1 MKTLSLLFFIF
12 LLFSCTRS
20 GKDLVSEVERQS
32 PLVTND
38 ISNQQITAFG
48 EDGKGHIWIGTFR
61 GLNKFSVNEYHQYF
75 CTVDS
80 LDIPDN
86 HIQDIFLDSKKRLWI
101 STVNGVCQYTDK
113 DNFKNIRLSGN
124 NRNGLRLSES
134 SKVIHRKSVLN
145 RLFMILIHHL
155 CLLSTALSMHK
166 IIAG

>member
-20 GKDLVSEVERQS
+20 GKDLASEVERQS

-75 CTVDS
+75 CTDDS

-86 HIQDIFLDSKKRLWI
+86 HIQDIFLDSKSACGYR
-101 STVNGVCQYTDK
+101 Q
-113 DNFKNIRLSGN
+113 
-124 NRNGLRLSES
+124 
-134 SKVIHRKSVLN
+134 
-145 RLFMILIHHL
+145 
-155 CLLSTALSMHK
+155 
-166 IIAG
+166 

>member
-61 GLNKFSVNEYHQYF
+61 GLNKFSVNEYH
-75 CTVDS
+75 
-80 LDIPDN
+80 
-86 HIQDIFLDSKKRLWI
+86 HIFVRMTLLIFPTIIFRIFFLI
-101 STVNGVCQYTDK
+101 Q
-113 DNFKNIRLSGN
+113 
-124 NRNGLRLSES
+124 
-134 SKVIHRKSVLN
+134 KSACGY
-145 RLFMILIHHL
+145 RR
-155 CLLSTALSMHK
+155 
-166 IIAG
+166 

>member
-20 GKDLVSEVERQS
+20 GKDLASEVERQS

-75 CTVDS
+75 CTDDS

-113 DNFKNIRLSGN
+113 DNFKI
-124 NRNGLRLSES
+124 
-134 SKVIHRKSVLN
+134 
-145 RLFMILIHHL
+145 F
-155 CLLSTALSMHK
+155 A
-166 IIAG
+166 

>member
-12 LLFSCTRS
+12 LLFSSCTRS

-75 CTVDS
+75 CTDDS

-86 HIQDIFLDSKKRLWI
+86 HIHDIFLDSKKRLWI

-124 NRNGLRLSES
+124 AAEQYRG
-134 SKVIHRKSVLN
+134 IFCRKMQKMSD
-145 RLFMILIHHL
+145 
-155 CLLSTALSMHK
+155 LLTFNTGAAEIYANVKKNAEH
-166 IIAG
+166 